1 LHPFGI
7 ITTWGSASTGIKSS
21 KAFEVMAEF
30 VQDNT
35 LEEMCMKE
43 KIAKTMAQSASS
55 KRAFKGVNRAAH
67 EAYQW
72 THAGDGIDTLVSGR
86 AQRSASCWLL
96 LTAAT
101 EALLACKLVEL
112 VEQLELV
119 EDNKTLT
126 NRQVLMHLPMEWRTM

>member
-7 ITTWGSASTGIKSS
+7 ITTWGSASTRIKSS

-67 EAYQW
+67 EAYQ
-72 THAGDGIDTLVSGR
+72 
-86 AQRSASCWLL
+86 
-96 LTAAT
+96 
-101 EALLACKLVEL
+101 
-112 VEQLELV
+112 
-119 EDNKTLT
+119 
-126 NRQVLMHLPMEWRTM
+126 